1 MRKILKYFVLIPAF
15 SLIAV
20 NFASATSTTTL
31 SVASA
36 NNQSSNLQDSFKK
49 IQESVQEVKDSTKN
63 LITTKESETLSP
75 EEKNKQELNQ
85 RLDIYKKVIALS
97 VKEAEDTNNQLKK
110 LANLDEKN
118 SAWRDQF
125 LAVLEGFLKFYAEQ
139 NKILEKS
146 EEIDL
151 VKIKEIAQSFKDWR
165 EEIYLPEFTIITD
178 FLLINQQRATLEMVQ
193 NRFNKISSDV
203 LKLEKINFKGINE
216 LKKSLSLA
224 ANYIKEAKDLR
235 QEAEDK
241 FLILEE
247 VRNAT
252 STNPT
257 TASSTTATST
267 DINAS
272 VPESTST
279 ESTTVL
285 NATIT
290 VENASST
297 TASSTIATS
306 TPSISIEDQFLSI
319 KGLVG
324 NSLNKIKATY
334 QIFIEMSNFV
344 KKLLI

>member
-1 MRKILKYFVLIPAF
+1 MKKILKYFVLISAF
-15 SLIAV
+15 SLIAA
-20 NFASATSTTTL
+20 NFASAD
-31 SVASA
+31 
-36 NNQSSNLQDSFKK
+36 NQSSNLQDSFNK
-49 IQESVQEVKDSTKN
+49 IKESVQEVKDSTKN
-63 LITTKESETLSP
+63 LITTKDSETLSP

-85 RLDIYKKVIALS
+85 RLDIFKKVIGLS
-97 VKEAEDTNNQLKK
+97 IKETEDTKNQLKK

-118 SAWRDQF
+118 SVLRDQF
-125 LAVLEGFLKFYAEQ
+125 EAALKGFLKFYDEQ

-165 EEIYLPEFTIITD
+165 EKTYLPEFTIITD
-178 FLLINQQRATLEMVQ
+178 FLLINQQKTTLEMTQ

-203 LKLEKINFKGINE
+203 LKLEKINFKGTNE
-216 LKKSLSLA
+216 LKKSLRLA
-224 ANYIKEAKDLR
+224 ADYIQEAKDFR

-247 VRNAT
+247 IHN
-252 STNPT
+252 
-257 TASSTTATST
+257 ASSTTATST
-267 DINAS
+267 DIGAS
-272 VPESTST
+272 VSEDATST
-279 ESTTVL
+279 ESTSVL
-285 NATIT
+285 NAAIAIT
-290 VENASST
+290 VESASST
-297 TASSTIATS
+297 ITASSTIATS

-324 NSLNKIKATY
+324 NSLNKIKETY